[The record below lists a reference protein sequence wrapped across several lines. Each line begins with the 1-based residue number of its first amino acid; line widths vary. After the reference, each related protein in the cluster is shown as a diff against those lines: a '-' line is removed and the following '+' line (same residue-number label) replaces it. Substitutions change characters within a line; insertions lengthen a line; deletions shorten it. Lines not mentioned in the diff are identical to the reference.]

1 MAVSDPAPA
10 TVTPVQI
17 EQKFGHVQIEDLIRG
32 IPRDQ
37 ALADFS
43 KLCAAPAALGMHRL
57 GMKANEHFAA
67 PEVFKA
73 YRILQHNGVARPTIR
88 AVWASP
94 RHKAKLFEAA
104 ARLFRAKPIDAIQ
117 GKHILTSYKLQHGS
131 VALFRP
137 MVAKYLFTHYSPR
150 GRILD
155 FCAGWGGRLL
165 GALATPH
172 VTSYVGIDSNSD
184 MTPVYAAM
192 AKLSGDT
199 CVRTICAPAE
209 TLDYA
214 SLGRFDCV
222 MTSPPYYG
230 IEVYRHM
237 PGYRDYDT
245 WIREFLFVVLRNI
258 TRHIDQDGTIIINIR
273 QPRTEEL
280 MVQEMGRLGW
290 GVAETLNYRLSAM
303 PGKGCRKAVKD
314 YGEPIYVFKKSPR

>member
-1 MAVSDPAPA
+1 MATNPS
-10 TVTPVQI
+10 VTPQQI
-17 EQKFGHVQIEDLIRG
+17 EHKFGHVQIDDLIRC
-32 IPRDQ
+32 IPLDQ

-43 KLCAAPAALGMHRL
+43 KLCAAPPALGMHRL

-67 PEVFKA
+67 SEVFKA

-94 RHKAKLFEAA
+94 RHKAKLFETA
-104 ARLFRAKPIDAIQ
+104 ARLFRAKTIDDIHS
-117 GKHILTSYKLQHGS
+117 KHILTSYKLQHGS
-131 VALFRP
+131 VSLFRP
-137 MVAKYLFTHYSPR
+137 MVAKYLFTRYSPR
-150 GRILD
+150 GRVLD

-192 AKLSGDT
+192 AQLSTGT
-199 CVRTICAPAE
+199 RVETICAPAE
-209 TLDYA
+209 TLDFGDVGPY
-214 SLGRFDCV
+214 DCV
-222 MTSPPYYG
+222 VTSPPYYG

-237 PGYRDYDT
+237 PGYASYEE
-245 WIREFLFVVLRNI
+245 WIETFFYAVLRKI

-280 MVQEMGRLGW
+280 MVAEMGRLGW

-314 YGEPIYVFKKSPR
+314 YGEPIYVFKKVP